1 MEGLGGRGVW
11 EIGRVVGDPVGT
23 GVGLGGRPEWAPRGA
38 GGGTSRMMRKLGV
51 TMVKNGSMSVTPLPQ
66 PSSIQAAWLV
76 VTPGDPAPC

>member
-1 MEGLGGRGVW
+1 
-11 EIGRVVGDPVGT
+11 
-23 GVGLGGRPEWAPRGA
+23 
-38 GGGTSRMMRKLGV
+38 MMRKLGV